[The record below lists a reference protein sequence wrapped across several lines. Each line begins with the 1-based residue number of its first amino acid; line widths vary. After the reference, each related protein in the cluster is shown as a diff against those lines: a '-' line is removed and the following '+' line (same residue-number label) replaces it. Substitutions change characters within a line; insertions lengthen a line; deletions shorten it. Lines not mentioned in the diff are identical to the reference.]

1 MGFFDKVFGG
11 KETAAPEGWQLH
23 ERTDLGL
30 RFSCPADWR
39 ISGIEGGIEIRPPDS
54 VRVTDPLSGKEVPS
68 PCVELT
74 AKDAPGADKT
84 LVKEMVKSRSGEY
97 PGYRF
102 VKHVSSSVK
111 NADQAVVYEFQYGV
125 GENIISAVSALAL
138 GKKRLFSVLAAAT
151 RADFEKHRGTLER
164 VISSLQLI

>member
-1 MGFFDKVFGG
+1 MGFFDKMFGA
-11 KETAAPEGWQLH
+11 KEAAAPEGWQLH

-39 ISGIEGGIEIRPPDS
+39 ISGIEGGIEVRPPDS
-54 VRVTDPLSGKEVPS
+54 ARVMDPSRGKEVQS
-68 PCVELT
+68 PRVELT
-74 AKDAPGADKT
+74 VKDAPGADKT
-84 LVKEMVKSRSGEY
+84 LVKEMVKTRSGEY

-111 NADQAVVYEFQYGV
+111 YADQAVVYEFQYGT
-125 GENIISAVSALAL
+125 GENIVSALSALAL
-138 GKKRLFSVLAAAT
+138 AKKRLFSIVAAGA

-164 VISSLQLI
+164 VISSLQVI